1 MSAVGTRRSGAD
13 SGGRRCGGCGTV
25 LAADN
30 TARLCGPC
38 SRDQRDQLRTP
49 PAQLRDDFFD
59 TDEFR
64 AACESEDFGKLTK
77 AYRNHPYIIKK
88 YGKPISQTLLAR
100 WLDISQGLV
109 SKLETDKQEGYI
121 PTLRIYAKKL
131 HLPQRILWFKLDPGQ
146 EWIIVPR
153 GSEEPKYSLPRTSFA
168 QYDTIDMVDATVPQI
183 TLPDNSEMVTDYLL
197 SDSLFSEDTRRG
209 PNIALAS
216 NIRDTVADLMAMD
229 LKRGGGHTRRM
240 LMHYYQDEA
249 APLLSWRY
257 SDTNLRN
264 DVFSAVAETLQL
276 LGWSAYDSGSHGA
289 ARRYFSQAVRLS
301 REAGDVMMT
310 GRILS
315 NMSHQANFLGNFDE
329 ALKFSRHA
337 QEVAG
342 NRASN
347 TVMSMFVAMEAR
359 ALASLGDEH
368 GTARALHRAELLHDS
383 RDPGRDPT
391 WISYFNSQELSS
403 EAAHCFRDLGHAHKC
418 REFAELSMD
427 PVHTPQRT
435 LSFMRMVAASGSLAG
450 GDAER
455 AISLAAE
462 AIQLGVSVKSARY
475 VKYLIDFRDALA
487 AQSGAL
493 GIEVSEM
500 LHSQYPNLIPPSY

>member
-1 MSAVGTRRSGAD
+1 MGAVGTQGTRAVG
-13 SGGRRCGGCGTV
+13 GGRRCGGCGTL

-30 TARLCGPC
+30 SARLCGPC

-64 AACESEDFGKLTK
+64 AACESEDIGKLFK
-77 AYRNHPYIIKK
+77 AYRNHPYFIAT
-88 YGKPISQTLLAR
+88 YGKSISQTLLAR
-100 WLDISQGLV
+100 WLGVSQGLV
-109 SKLETDKQEGYI
+109 SKLETDKYEGYV
-121 PTLRIYAKKL
+121 PTLREYAKKL
-131 HLPQRILWFKLDPGQ
+131 HLPQQVLWFKLNPGQ

-153 GSEEPKYSLPRTSFA
+153 GSAEQYLFPGSSVA
-168 QYDTIDMVDATVPQI
+168 QFDAIDIATTVVPQV

-197 SDSLFSEDTRRG
+197 ADSLRFEDEG
-209 PNIALAS
+209 PVPRVALAS

-240 LMHYYQDEA
+240 LTRYYQDEV

-264 DVFSAVAETLQL
+264 DVFSAIAETLQL
-276 LGWSAYDSGSHGA
+276 LGWSAYDSGSHVA
-289 ARRYFSQAVRLS
+289 ARRYFGQALRLAQ
-301 REAGDVMMT
+301 EAGDVMMT

-315 NMSHQANFLGNFDE
+315 NLSHQANFLANFDE
-329 ALKFSRHA
+329 ALKFARHA
-337 QEVAG
+337 QEVTE

-347 TVMSMFVAMEAR
+347 TVTSMFLAMEAR

-368 GTARALHRAELLHDS
+368 GTAKVLHRAEQLHDS
-383 RDPGRDPT
+383 RDPERDPA
-391 WISYFNSQELSS
+391 WISYFNSQEIAS
-403 EAAHCFRDLGHAHKC
+403 EAAHCFKDLGQAEKC

-427 PVHTPQRT
+427 PLYTPQRT

-450 GDAER
+450 GDVENAV
-455 AISLAAE
+455 SLAAE
-462 AIQLGVSVKSARY
+462 AIQLGVSLQSARY
-475 VKYLIDFRDALA
+475 VKYLIDFRNSLTARD
-487 AQSGAL
+487 GTL
-493 GIEVSEM
+493 GLEVSDM
-500 LHSQYPNLIPPSY
+500 LRAHYPRLISPIY